1 MVSIFWMVKL
11 QLRNIIKTMSC
22 GRVKK
27 LEIIIRTKISD
38 TENRESIPKT
48 QRNQMLVLWRGQ
60 YSEKT
65 AARLTKPRRK
75 TMQKLT
81 LEVKRGNHYMYYRH

>member
-1 MVSIFWMVKL
+1 
-11 QLRNIIKTMSC
+11 MSC

-38 TENRESIPKT
+38 TENRKSIQKT

-60 YSEKT
+60 EVKWEDCSQPNKAKKKDNAKT
-65 AARLTKPRRK
+65 NIRSKKGKSLHSL
-75 TMQKLT
+75 LT
-81 LEVKRGNHYMYYRH
+81 LNGL